1 MFICCKGYKNK
12 YFLLTMKLITET
24 IQKDDNPPSG
34 KKITF
39 SEDVLSQSGKKR
51 SFDEITTDDLLIQ
64 AENGKLR
71 KLNNDDK
78 IAISPEMLN
87 TVIGF
92 FRDERDKKKKFRK
105 AKKSPEKPDDN
116 IQLKSILKK

>member
-1 MFICCKGYKNK
+1 
-12 YFLLTMKLITET
+12 MKLIKKT
-24 IQKDDNPPSG
+24 IPTDDKPPSG

-39 SEDVLSQSGKKR
+39 SDVLSQSGKKR

-64 AENGKLR
+64 EGGGKLR
-71 KLNNDDK
+71 KLNNEDK

-87 TVIGF
+87 TVIGL
-92 FRDERDKKKKFRK
+92 FRDEREKKKKFRK

-116 IQLKSILKK
+116 IQLKSSLKN